1 MPTTMTNHMDD
12 LSPEEQQQ
20 LRDWL
25 TAVQAKAR
33 KTGVEMSKALGMSLG
48 AWGGWVRE
56 NNSRAPSR
64 FLLDWVSERFD
75 YPLPPE
81 VRQLGAAR
89 SHPSETTLKAQR
101 RFRNKVTYGSAT
113 VSLAEPLEDEDDDG
127 ADDGSRSSLGAPSS
141 SSSSPRVELAE
152 QILSLV
158 IELSSDLGLP
168 EVEAWLRANVGKLAS
183 EDRMRLVQILV
194 R

>member
-1 MPTTMTNHMDD
+1 MPTTMTNHMDN
-12 LSPEEQQQ
+12 LTAEEQKQ

-56 NNSRAPSR
+56 TNTRAPSR

-101 RFRNKVTYGSAT
+101 RFRNKVSYGSAT
-113 VSLAEPLEDEDDDG
+113 VSLTEPLEDEDDDG
-127 ADDGSRSSLGAPSS
+127 ADDGSRSSLGPLPNDRS
-141 SSSSPRVELAE
+141 RVELAE

-158 IELSSDLGLP
+158 IELSNDLDLP
-168 EVEAWLRANVGKLAS
+168 EVEAWLRDNAGKLAS